1 MHLTIKVRNFGAD
14 VIKIKE
20 DLCLSCI
27 TSLSFLAMEVIL
39 SSQNQKKIGKKK
51 KKKRSFSLSLSLKN
65 FLALFILF

>member
-1 MHLTIKVRNFGAD
+1 MHLTIKVRNFGVA

-39 SSQNQKKIGKKK
+39 SLKI
-51 KKKRSFSLSLSLKN
+51 KRK
-65 FLALFILF
+65 